1 MGIGAGSGDD
11 PLHLR
16 VRGHRL
22 PHEPHEAEQEQPFGV
37 DALSPDYVAAA
48 FDDLMKDL
56 DLTTVGRVE
65 VSADPE
71 SKQPRMLVQDA
82 DWTQLASGT
91 VDS

>member
-1 MGIGAGSGDD
+1 
-11 PLHLR
+11 
-16 VRGHRL
+16 
-22 PHEPHEAEQEQPFGV
+22 
-37 DALSPDYVAAA
+37 
-48 FDDLMKDL
+48 MKDL

-82 DWTQLASGT
+82 DWTQVASAT